1 MLTKFLVKT
10 FIPKNATISK
20 TRAAYGS
27 LSSITGI
34 ICNVFLFITK
44 YAAGVISGS
53 VSIISDAFNN
63 LSDCASCMVALLG
76 GLLASK
82 PADKNHPFGHG
93 RIEYLSAMIIAV
105 FIMLMGFE
113 LLSDSVSKIISPQ
126 AVKPSVVVFIILAF
140 SIAVKLW
147 MALFNTH
154 LGKTINSSVIL
165 AAAKDSKS
173 DIIATSAALI
183 SLLTSYFTS
192 LPIDGIAGAAVSVF
206 ILKSGFDI
214 IRDTIDD
221 LLGKPES
228 AETAEA
234 INKLIMSNEKVL
246 GVHDLMIHKY
256 GPGSSFGSCHVEID
270 GNENFCAVH
279 ELVDHIEKQIEKEMK
294 INMTIHM
301 DPVDTENSALRS
313 YKEFTKELLI
323 GLDKKLTLHDFR
335 VSKNESCTYIN
346 FDLVVPFNCGY
357 KNEQLQSIITK
368 ELSDIDPLCKVEIT
382 FDRDMTD

>member
-10 FIPKNATISK
+10 FIPKNTSASK
-20 TRAAYGS
+20 TRAAYGT

-53 VSIISDAFNN
+53 VSITSDAFNN
-63 LSDCASCMVALLG
+63 LSDCASCTVALLG

-93 RIEYLSAMIIAV
+93 RIEYLAAMIIAV

-113 LLSDSVSKIISPQ
+113 LLSDSVKKIISPQ
-126 AVKPSVVVFIILAF
+126 TVKPSAIVFIILAF

-192 LPIDGIAGAAVSVF
+192 LPIDGITGAAVSVF

-214 IRDTIDD
+214 IRDTLDD

-228 AETAEA
+228 SETADA

-256 GPGSSFGSCHVEID
+256 GPDSSFGSCHVEID
-270 GNENFCAVH
+270 GNENFFAVH
-279 ELVDHIEKQIEKEMK
+279 ELVDHIEKQIEKDMG

-301 DPVDTENSALRS
+301 DPVDTESSALRN
-313 YKEFTKELLI
+313 YKAFTKELI
-323 GLDKKLTLHDFR
+323 KSLDKGLTLHDFR
-335 VSKNESCTYIN
+335 VSKNENCTNIS

-357 KNEQLQSIITK
+357 KNEQLQSIIAE
-368 ELSDIDPLCKVEIT
+368 ELSDIDPLCKIEIT
-382 FDRDMTD
+382 FDRNMTN